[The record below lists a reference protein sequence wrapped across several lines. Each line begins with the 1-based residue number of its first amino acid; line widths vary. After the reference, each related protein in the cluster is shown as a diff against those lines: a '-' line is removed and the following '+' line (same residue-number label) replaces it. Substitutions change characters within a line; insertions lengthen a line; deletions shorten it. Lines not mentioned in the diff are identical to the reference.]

1 MGWLIDKTL
10 DFAAF
15 LLIHAAIAGQL
26 FNLAVQ
32 LGL

>member
-1 MGWLIDKTL
+1 L